1 MEALRDENGNMTT
14 AVMLSESEFDAML
27 RESIQKQANIAAR
40 KAGQAIGQ
48 WERNLRKSGFKF

>member
-1 MEALRDENGNMTT
+1 MTT

-48 WERNLRKSGFKF
+48 WERNLKKSGFKF